1 MRRWNGA
8 QIRLQVF
15 MAVALIALCGACVGM
30 GLAIVTA
37 R

>member
-15 MAVALIALCGACVGM
+15 MAVALIAACGAIIGM
-30 GLAIVTA
+30 ALAIVTA